1 MTGFEVETVEIP
13 NHGVS
18 VTIWSVNKSDLGLIS
33 SLEDIKQTIEF
44 DRLGTTRSQQEK
56 AIFAISALTGEGIEE
71 VMNWMGPR
79 MRKLH
84 PGLNPPFSIWN
95 WLGWKTLY

>member
-1 MTGFEVETVEIP
+1 MDVHEQMPKDASLLVL
-13 NHGVS
+13 
-18 VTIWSVNKSDLGLIS
+18 VNKSDLGLIS
-33 SLEDIKQTIEF
+33 SLEEIKQTIEF

-95 WLGWKTLY
+95 LLGWKTLY

>member
-1 MTGFEVETVEIP
+1 MDVHEQMPKDASLLVL
-13 NHGVS
+13 
-18 VTIWSVNKSDLGLIS
+18 VNKSDLGLIS
-33 SLEDIKQTIEF
+33 SLEEIKQTIDF
-44 DRLGTTRSQQEK
+44 DRLDTTRSQQEK

-95 WLGWKTLY
+95 WFGWKTLY